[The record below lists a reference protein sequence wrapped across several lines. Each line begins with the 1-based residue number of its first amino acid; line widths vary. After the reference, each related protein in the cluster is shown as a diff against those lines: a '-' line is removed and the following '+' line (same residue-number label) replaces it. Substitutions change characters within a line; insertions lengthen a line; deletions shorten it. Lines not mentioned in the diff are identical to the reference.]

1 MGKAASNQARAKAD
15 RTGAQKGAPVAPKA
29 APVAYGRVPALEKA
43 LETGLVGLAPPGAHP
58 AEIAAMVSLDN
69 MSALPARA
77 DTRTRRM

>member
-1 MGKAASNQARAKAD
+1 VGKAASNQARAKAD
-15 RTGAQKGAPVAPKA
+15 RTGAQKA